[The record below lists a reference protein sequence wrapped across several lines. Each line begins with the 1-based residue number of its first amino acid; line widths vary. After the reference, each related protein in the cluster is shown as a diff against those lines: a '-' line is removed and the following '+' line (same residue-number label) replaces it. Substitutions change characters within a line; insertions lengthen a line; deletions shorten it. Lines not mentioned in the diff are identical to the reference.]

1 VAAGR
6 MLEMRHYGRETTFER
21 LPPERR
27 SALLQVAG
35 AAVSH

>member
-1 VAAGR
+1 

-27 SALLQVAG
+27 SVLLQVAG
-35 AAVSH
+35 AAVKY